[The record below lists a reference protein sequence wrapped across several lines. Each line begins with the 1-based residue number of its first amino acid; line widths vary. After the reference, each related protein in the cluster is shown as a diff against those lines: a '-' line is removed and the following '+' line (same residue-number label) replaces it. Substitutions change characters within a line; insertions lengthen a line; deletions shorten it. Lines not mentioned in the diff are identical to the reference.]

1 MFPPFVYG
9 NDLKNNIMK
18 FKYIL
23 VGMLCYSVVIKA
35 QVPEDALRL
44 SWLQQSGT
52 ARNQA
57 VGGAMGS
64 LGGDITATFVNPA
77 GLGLYKVGELVLTP
91 GFNFMN
97 NKSDYRENTS
107 TDKGSAFSFGTTG
120 IVFGMG
126 NRNSNWKSS
135 AFSLAV
141 NRTANFNNNVFYQG
155 QNDYSSYSE
164 QFAEEFASS
173 KVDIND
179 NLDQFSPLSIG
190 TRMAVYTYLIDI
202 DTINGNP
209 QVVGLPEFLD
219 NLGQSNLIESSG
231 GITELAL
238 GLAGNKNDKFYIGGS
253 LGLPIVNYKRIQTF
267 TESDISG
274 DRRNGFNRSTL
285 REIYATKGIGVNAKL
300 GLIFKPVEYVRV
312 GLAVHTPSWYGLK
325 DTYYGEMSTD
335 AENQNPNLISVT
347 GETVNGNIPV
357 EYNYDLTSPWKF
369 LLSGS
374 YVFREVEDVTKQKG
388 FISADVE
395 YINYAG
401 SAYQTA
407 EGNQDDAYYQDINNT
422 MDEIYA
428 SAFNFKVGGEL
439 KFNTIMAR
447 AGFSYY
453 GNPYADNELKADKK
467 FISGGI
473 GYRDKGVFVDVT
485 YVHGLQKD
493 INFPYRLAD
502 KANTFAA
509 VKGNGGNVLMTV
521 GFKF

>member
-1 MFPPFVYG
+1 
-9 NDLKNNIMK
+9 MK
-18 FKYIL
+18 FRYIL
-23 VGMLCYSVVIKA
+23 ASLLCCSGIIKA

-44 SWLQQSGT
+44 SWLQQNGT

-57 VGGAMGS
+57 VGSVMGS

-77 GLGLYKVGELVLTP
+77 GLGLYKVGELVLSP
-91 GFNFMN
+91 GFNFLK
-97 NKSDYRENTS
+97 NKGDYRESTS
-107 TDKGSAFSFGTTG
+107 TDKVSAFNFGTSG

-141 NRTANFNNNVFYQG
+141 NRTANFNSNVFYQG

-164 QFAEEFASS
+164 QFAEEFAKS
-173 KVDIND
+173 KLRIETAV
-179 NLDQFSPLSIG
+179 LDQFSPLSIG
-190 TRMAVYTYLIDI
+190 TRMAVYTFLID
-202 DTINGNP
+202 TATVNGNL
-209 QVVGLPEFLD
+209 QVVGLPEFLE
-219 NLGQSNLIESSG
+219 NRGQSNTIQSSG

-238 GLAGNKNDKFYIGGS
+238 GLAGNSNDKFYIGGS
-253 LGLPIVNYKRIQTF
+253 LGLPIVNYERIQTF
-267 TESDISG
+267 TENDLSG
-274 DRRNGFNRSTL
+274 DTRNGFKQSTL
-285 REIYATKGIGVNAKL
+285 REIYTTKGIGVNAKV
-300 GLIFKPVEYVRV
+300 GLIFKPVEYVRF

-325 DTYYGEMSTD
+325 DTYDGEMSTE
-335 AENQNPNLISVT
+335 AENQNPNLFAVT
-347 GETVNGNIPV
+347 SETVNGNLPV
-357 EYNYDLTSPWKF
+357 QFNYDLISPWKF

-401 SAYQTA
+401 SAYQSA
-407 EGNQDDAYYQDINNT
+407 EGNQDDAYYQDVNNT
-422 MDEIYA
+422 MDELYK
-428 SAFNFKVGGEL
+428 SAFNVKVGGEL

-447 AGFSYY
+447 AGFSFY
-453 GNPYADNELKADKK
+453 GNPYADSELKADKK
-467 FISGGI
+467 FISGGV
-473 GYRDKGVFVDVT
+473 GYRDKGVFVDLT

>member
-1 MFPPFVYG
+1 
-9 NDLKNNIMK
+9 MK
-18 FKYIL
+18 FRYIL
-23 VGMLCYSVVIKA
+23 AGMLCCSGMIKA

-44 SWLQQSGT
+44 SWLQQNGT

-57 VGGAMGS
+57 VGSVMGS

-77 GLGLYKVGELVLTP
+77 GLGLYKVGELVLSP
-91 GFNFMN
+91 GFSFLK
-97 NKSDYRENTS
+97 NKGDYRESVS
-107 TDKGSAFSFGTTG
+107 TDKGSAFNFGTSG
-120 IVFGMG
+120 IVFGTA

-141 NRTANFNNNVFYQG
+141 NRTANFNSNVFYQG

-164 QFAEEFASS
+164 QFAEEFAKS
-173 KVDIND
+173 KLDIGD
-179 NLDQFSPLSIG
+179 AELDQFSPLSIG
-190 TRMAVYTYLIDI
+190 TRLAVYSFLIDTA
-202 DTINGNP
+202 TINGNL
-209 QVVGLPEFLD
+209 QVIGVPEFLESR
-219 NLGQSNLIESSG
+219 GQSNYIESSG

-238 GLAGNKNDKFYIGGS
+238 GLAGNSNDKFYVGGS

-274 DRRNGFNRSTL
+274 DRRNGFNQSTL
-285 REIYATKGIGVNAKL
+285 REIYTTKGIGINAKL
-300 GLIFKPVEYVRV
+300 GLIFKPVEYVRL

-325 DTYYGEMSTD
+325 DTYYGEMTTE
-335 AENQNPNLISVT
+335 AENQRNPQDNLITVNS
-347 GETVNGNIPV
+347 ETVNGNLPV
-357 EYNYDLTSPWKF
+357 QFNYDLTSPWKF

-374 YVFREVEDVTKQKG
+374 YVFREIEDVTKQKG

-395 YINYAG
+395 YINYSG
-401 SAYQTA
+401 SAYQSA
-407 EGNQDDAYYQDINNT
+407 EGNQDDAYYADVNNT
-422 MDEIYA
+422 IDEIYKG
-428 SAFNFKVGGEL
+428 AFNFKIGGEL

-453 GNPYADNELKADKK
+453 GNPYADSELKADKK
-467 FISGGI
+467 FISGGL
-473 GYRDKGVFVDVT
+473 GYRDKGVFVDLT

-493 INFPYRLAD
+493 ISFPYRLAD

>member
-1 MFPPFVYG
+1 
-9 NDLKNNIMK
+9 MK
-18 FKYIL
+18 FRYIL
-23 VGMLCYSVVIKA
+23 AGMLCCSGMIKA

-44 SWLQQSGT
+44 SWLQQNGT

-64 LGGDITATFVNPA
+64 LGGDITATFINPA

-91 GFNFMN
+91 GFNFLT

-107 TDKGSAFSFGTTG
+107 TGKASAFNFGTTG
-120 IVFGMG
+120 IVLGMG
-126 NRNSNWKSS
+126 NRNSNWKNST
-135 AFSLAV
+135 FSLAV
-141 NRTANFNNNVFYQG
+141 NRTANFNSIVYYQG

-164 QFAEEFASS
+164 QFVEEFANS
-173 KVDIND
+173 KLPINA

-190 TRMAVYTYLIDI
+190 TRMAVYTYLID
-202 DTINGNP
+202 TATVNGNL
-209 QVVGLPEFLD
+209 QIVGLPEFLG
-219 NLGQSNLIESSG
+219 NRGQSNSVESSG

-238 GLAGNKNDKFYIGGS
+238 GLAGNSNDKFYIGGS

-267 TESDISG
+267 TETDLSG
-274 DRRNGFNRSTL
+274 DTKNGFKQSTL
-285 REIYATKGIGVNAKL
+285 REIYTTKGIGVNVKL
-300 GLIFKPVEYVRV
+300 GLIFKPVEYVRL

-325 DTYYGEMSTD
+325 DTYYGEMSTE
-335 AENQNPNLISVT
+335 AENQSPNLISVT

-357 EYNYDLTSPWKF
+357 QYNYDLISPWKF

-374 YVFREVEDVTKQKG
+374 YVFREVEDVSKQKG

-395 YINYAG
+395 YINYSG
-401 SAYQTA
+401 SAYQSA
-407 EGNQDDAYYQDINNT
+407 EGNQDDTYYQGINT
-422 MDEIYA
+422 TIDELYT

-453 GNPYADNELKADKK
+453 GNPYADNELRADKK
-467 FISGGI
+467 FISGGV
-473 GYRDKGVFVDVT
+473 GYRDKGVFVDLT

-493 INFPYRLAD
+493 INFPYRLSD